1 MNQER
6 DRRINYKYWLMSSS
20 RECLLIATRSA
31 YARGWSS
38 PVNLVIYRRKVWRRI
53 TRNRQ
58 LP

>member
-20 RECLLIATRSA
+20 RECLLIAARSA
-31 YARGWSS
+31 YALGWSS
-38 PVNLVIYRRKVWRRI
+38 PANLVIYRRKVWRRI